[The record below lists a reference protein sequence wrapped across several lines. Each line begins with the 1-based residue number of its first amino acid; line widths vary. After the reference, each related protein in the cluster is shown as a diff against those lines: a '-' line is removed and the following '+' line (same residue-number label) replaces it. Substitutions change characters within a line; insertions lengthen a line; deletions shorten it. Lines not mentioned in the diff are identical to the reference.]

1 MQKVNPQDEF
11 LKVSQKGDYV
21 LADIVFFDPV

>member
-1 MQKVNPQDEF
+1 MQKVNLQDEF

-21 LADIVFFDPV
+21 FADIVFFDPV